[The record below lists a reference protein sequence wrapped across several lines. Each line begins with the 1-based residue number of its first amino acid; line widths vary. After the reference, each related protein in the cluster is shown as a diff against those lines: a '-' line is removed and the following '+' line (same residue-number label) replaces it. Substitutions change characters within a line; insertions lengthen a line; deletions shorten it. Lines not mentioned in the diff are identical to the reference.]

1 MAVVTGQVGGHQMAV
16 THFGRGEVV
25 VFFAACHTCQVMV
38 TGPATRA
45 TARQEMTAHA
55 SEEAA

>member
-1 MAVVTGQVGGHQMAV
+1 MAVTGQVGGHEMAV
-16 THFGRGEVV
+16 THFGGGDVV

-38 TGPATRA
+38 TGPASRA
-45 TARQEMTAHA
+45 TARQEITTHV